1 VPLLVRSW
9 NVFHGNADPP
19 RRRGYLHEMVKLAT
33 ADEPDVL
40 CLQELPIWSLPFLG
54 MWSGMQ
60 SEAAIARPP
69 FWPGTL
75 AAWIT
80 RLNQGLFRSAISGQA
95 NAILVAG
102 EHVVEDLGKE
112 TISDRGRERR
122 VVQALRVNDRL
133 VVANLHATND
143 FRRPE
148 VPRNEVERARQFA
161 EGLARPDEP
170 VVLAG
175 DFNVP
180 RIDLPDYSA
189 PADGIDHVLVHG
201 AASSPLYVWP
211 RERRVENGLV
221 LSDHPP
227 VELRLEEPE

>member
-19 RRRGYLHEMVKLAT
+19 RRRGYLHEMVKLAS

-40 CLQELPIWSLPFLG
+40 CLQELPIWSLPLLG
-54 MWSGMQ
+54 TWLGMQ

-69 FWPGTL
+69 LWPGAL
-75 AAWIT
+75 AAWVT

-95 NAILVAG
+95 NAILVKRQ
-102 EHVVEDLGKE
+102 HVVDDLGKE
-112 TISDRGRERR
+112 TISEGRRERR
-122 VVQALRVNDRL
+122 VVQAVRVNGGL
-133 VVANLHATND
+133 VVANLHANSA
-143 FRRPE
+143 RGQPE
-148 VPRNEVERARQFA
+148 VPRAEIERARVFA
-161 EGLARPDEP
+161 ESFARLDEP

-175 DFNVP
+175 DFNVR
-180 RIDLPDYSA
+180 RIELDGYST

-201 AASSPLYVWP
+201 APSSPPYVWP

-221 LSDHPP
+221 LSDHAP
-227 VELRLEEPE
+227 VELRLDERR

>member
-1 VPLLVRSW
+1 VALLVRSW
-9 NVFHGNADPP
+9 NVFHGNSDPP

-33 ADEPDVL
+33 VDEPDVV
-40 CLQELPIWSLPFLG
+40 CLQELPIWALPVLG
-54 MWSGMQ
+54 IWSGMQ

-69 FWPGTL
+69 LWPGTV

-95 NAILVAG
+95 NAILVSRA
-102 EHVVEDLGKE
+102 HAVEDLGKE

-143 FRRPE
+143 FRRPD
-148 VPRNEVERARQFA
+148 VPRREVERARLFA
-161 EGLARPDEP
+161 EGLARPEEP

-175 DFNVP
+175 DFNVH
-180 RIDLPDYSA
+180 RIELAGYSA
-189 PADGIDHVLVHG
+189 PADGIDHVLVRG
-201 AASSPLYVWP
+201 MASSPPYLWP
-211 RERRVENGLV
+211 RERRMENGLV

-227 VELRLEEPE
+227 VELRLGEP